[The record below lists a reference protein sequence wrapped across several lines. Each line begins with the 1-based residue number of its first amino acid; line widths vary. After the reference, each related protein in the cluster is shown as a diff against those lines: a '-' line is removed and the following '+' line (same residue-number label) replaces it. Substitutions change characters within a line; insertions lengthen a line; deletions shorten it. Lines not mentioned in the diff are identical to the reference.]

1 MIYDFHA
8 HIYPEK
14 IAARAVEGVSH
25 FYQLP
30 MAADGTVET
39 LLKLGKP
46 AGITNYIVHSVA
58 TGAKQVESVN
68 DFIAREM
75 REHPQELIGFGT
87 LHPDCGNLLEELER
101 IERAG
106 LCGLK
111 LHPDSQRFFVD
122 DKRMYP
128 VYDYLQGRLP
138 LLVHCGD
145 YRFDYDHPRRIRKIL
160 DDFPGLTLIAA
171 HFGGWSIFDVA
182 VEYLQDKNCY
192 LDCSSSVM
200 FLGKR
205 RALELIRLYGAERML
220 FGSDYPMW
228 NPAEELSVLQSL
240 GLTGEELDSMLYK
253 NAERILTHGMV

>member
-1 MIYDFHA
+1 MRYDFHA

-14 IAARAVEGVSH
+14 IAARAVEGVSN

-30 MAADGTVET
+30 MAADGTAET

-68 DFIAREM
+68 DFIACEM
-75 REHPQELIGFGT
+75 RKYPKELIGFGT
-87 LHPDCGNLLEELER
+87 LHPDYPDLLQELER
-101 IERAG
+101 MERLG
-106 LCGLK
+106 LRGLK
-111 LHPDSQRFFVD
+111 LHPDSQRFYVD
-122 DKRMYP
+122 DERMYP

-138 LLVHCGD
+138 LLLHCGD
-145 YRFDYDHPRRIRKIL
+145 YRFDYDHPRRVRKL
-160 DDFPGLTLIAA
+160 LEDFPKLTVIAA
-171 HFGGWSIFDVA
+171 HFGGWSVFDLA
-182 VEYLQDKNCY
+182 VEYLLDMNCY
-192 LDCSSSVM
+192 LDCSSSIM
-200 FLGKR
+200 FLGRR

-240 GLTGEELDSMLYK
+240 GLSGTELDCMLYK
-253 NAERILTHGMV
+253 NAETILGR

>member
-1 MIYDFHA
+1 MRYDFHA

-14 IAARAVEGVSH
+14 IAARAVEGVGN

-30 MAADGTVET
+30 MAADGTAET

-68 DFIAREM
+68 DFIACEM
-75 REHPQELIGFGT
+75 RKYPKELIGFGT
-87 LHPDCGNLLEELER
+87 LHPDYPDLLGELER
-101 IERAG
+101 IERLG
-106 LCGLK
+106 LRGLK
-111 LHPDSQRFFVD
+111 LHPDSQRFYVD
-122 DKRMYP
+122 DERMYP

-138 LLVHCGD
+138 LLLHCGD
-145 YRFDYDHPRRIRKIL
+145 YRFDYDHPRRVRKL
-160 DDFPGLTLIAA
+160 LEDFPKLTVIAA
-171 HFGGWSIFDVA
+171 HFGGWSVFDLA
-182 VEYLQDKNCY
+182 VEYLLDMNCY
-192 LDCSSSVM
+192 LDCSSSIM
-200 FLGKR
+200 FLGRR

-240 GLTGEELDSMLYK
+240 GLSGTELDCMMYK
-253 NAERILTHGMV
+253 NAEAILE

>member
-14 IAARAVEGVSH
+14 IAARAVEGVGN

-30 MAADGTVET
+30 MAADGTAET

-46 AGITNYIVHSVA
+46 AGITNYVVHSVA
-58 TGAKQVESVN
+58 TGARQVESVN
-68 DFIAREM
+68 DFIIREVQ
-75 REHPQELIGFGT
+75 EHPDEFTGFGT
-87 LHPDCGNLLEELER
+87 LHPDYGNLLGELER
-101 IERAG
+101 IKRAG
-106 LCGLK
+106 LSGLK
-111 LHPDSQRFFVD
+111 IHPDSQRFYVD

-138 LLVHCGD
+138 ILIHCGD
-145 YRFDYDHPRRIRKIL
+145 YRYDYDHPRRIRKL
-160 DDFPGLTLIAA
+160 LEEFPRLTVIAA
-171 HFGGWSIFDVA
+171 HFGGWSVFDVA

-200 FLGKR
+200 FVGKR
-205 RALELIRLYGAERML
+205 RALELIRIYGAERML

-240 GLTGEELDSMLYK
+240 GLTGEELDCMLYK
-253 NAERILTHGMV
+253 NAERILEK